1 MLINNQVEWS
11 WRECC
16 IASALLEEVQDSR
29 WLNWM
34 FPSSPGHAYLE
45 TLSNGGWSCSVL
57 HICIPSLCEIIYIA
71 SCAVYCQSQ
80 NLYTIPRSHV
90 RNSTDRHRYSIRFRQ
105 SFGTALPLPSGI
117 LEWFMAGSLNIHPSG
132 RWSRMPADSRKK
144 SSMRYYP
151 RYRLVQIVL
160 PCQ

>member
-90 RNSTDRHRYSIRFRQ
+90 RNSTYWHRYNSRFPH
-105 SFGTALPLPSGI
+105 SFGIAPLSSFEV
-117 LEWFMAGSLNIHPSG
+117 LESFPVGNSNIIHSEE
-132 RWSRMPADSRKK
+132 RSRMPANYRKK
-144 SSMRYYP
+144 NWMIYYLCFLYVP
-151 RYRLVQIVL
+151 IVL
-160 PCQ
+160 PC